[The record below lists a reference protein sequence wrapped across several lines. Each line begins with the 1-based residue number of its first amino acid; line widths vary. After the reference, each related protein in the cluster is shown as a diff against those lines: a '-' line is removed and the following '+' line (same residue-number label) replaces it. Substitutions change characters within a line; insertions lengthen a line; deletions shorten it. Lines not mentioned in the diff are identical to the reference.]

1 MSVVKIVTNK
11 PGAAPKPEET
21 GKIKEV
27 AIPQKL
33 TKMTARG
40 MGAATKGGGYMGY
53 K

>member
-11 PGAAPKPEET
+11 PGPAPKPEET

-27 AIPQKL
+27 PIPDKMSQ
-33 TKMTARG
+33 MTARG
-40 MGAATKGGGYMGY
+40 MGAATKGGGYLGY